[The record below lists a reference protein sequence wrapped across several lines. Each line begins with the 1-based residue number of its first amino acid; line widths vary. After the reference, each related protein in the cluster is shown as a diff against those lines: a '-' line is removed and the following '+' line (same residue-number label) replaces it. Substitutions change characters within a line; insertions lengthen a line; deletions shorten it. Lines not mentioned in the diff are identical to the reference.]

1 MDYGNGIGTV
11 RKTFEVHRFRIGD
24 VEDPDVYAAQ
34 PLWEWQNSAPGK
46 WVMENAV
53 NTPEWRLNTG
63 WDHLG
68 YACVVTAEFED
79 EKITEWLLRK
89 PSQIQD

>member
-1 MDYGNGIGTV
+1 MDYGNGIRPV

-34 PLWEWQNSAPGK
+34 PLWEWQNSSLGK

-53 NTPEWRLNTG
+53 DTPEWRLNTG
-63 WDHLG
+63 WDYMG
-68 YACVVTAEFED
+68 YTCSVTAEFED
-79 EKITEWLLRK
+79 EKITEWLLRQK
-89 PSQIQD
+89 AQ